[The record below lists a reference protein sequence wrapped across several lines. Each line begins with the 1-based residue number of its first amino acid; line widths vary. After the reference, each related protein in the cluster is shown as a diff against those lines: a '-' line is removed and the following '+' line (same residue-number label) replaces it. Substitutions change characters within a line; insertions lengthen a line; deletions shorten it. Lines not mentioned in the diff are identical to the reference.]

1 LRRIDMQA
9 LKKVAAT
16 LAMLGAL
23 TLGAIADTWADV
35 PEGIEAG
42 TEALAVACVM
52 DDGLHGALKAT
63 KVSVPRPAYSK
74 PAHYS
79 APAGMSEAEAKE
91 WIAQRESGGDYSA
104 VSSNGQWYGRYQLDK
119 RYLDG
124 DYSAAH
130 QEEVADKYVKERYGS
145 WSKAQ
150 EWWASHGWY

>member
-1 LRRIDMQA
+1 MTQA
-9 LKKVAAT
+9 LRKVAAT
-16 LAMLGAL
+16 LAMLAAL

-79 APAGMSEAEAKE
+79 APSGMTEAEAKE
-91 WIAQRESGGDYSA
+91 WIAQRESGGDYDA
-104 VSSNGQWYGRYQLDK
+104 VSPSGAYVGKYQLSRDK
-119 RYLDG
+119 LGG
-124 DYSAAH
+124 DTSPEH
-130 QEEVADKYVKERYGS
+130 QEEVADRYVQERYGS

-150 EWWASHGWY
+150 EHWRQHGWY